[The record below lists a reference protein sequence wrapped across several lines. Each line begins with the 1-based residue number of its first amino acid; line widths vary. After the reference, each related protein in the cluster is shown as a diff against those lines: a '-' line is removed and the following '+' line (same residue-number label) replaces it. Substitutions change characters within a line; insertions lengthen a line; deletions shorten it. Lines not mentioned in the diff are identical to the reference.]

1 MKQEFK
7 ILMCAVAWPAQNFGW
22 VKMFD
27 FRRETVLCFR
37 YCLLSTKSLN
47 IIHNFEGPRT
57 PAPPGDTFKPAMS
70 SPRPSRSFVRLS
82 IGARCSKRKS
92 ILHTENLSLFW

>member
-27 FRRETVLCFR
+27 FRRETVFSFR
-37 YCLLSTKSLN
+37 YCLLAQN
-47 IIHNFEGPRT
+47 R
-57 PAPPGDTFKPAMS
+57 
-70 SPRPSRSFVRLS
+70 
-82 IGARCSKRKS
+82 
-92 ILHTENLSLFW
+92 